1 MKAPAFRWGDHAVA
15 GLPASDVALSAVLM
29 VAAVAT
35 TLEIKQ
41 PEGPLA
47 VTLPVA
53 IAMTA
58 ALAWRARSP
67 LVSLVVVVLA
77 SMVQAAVATAPGTL
91 WSLAAFLLAAYSV
104 ARFCPEGMAS
114 AGGALLIAALV
125 LQEIQDGTGG
135 DYLFA
140 LIVFGGAWLLGR
152 AVRQWQERAT
162 VAESNQDLLA
172 RSAVAEE
179 RVRIARELHDVVAH
193 SISVIS
199 VQANAAEAALDRS
212 PDLARA
218 PLRAIKSSS
227 REALEEMRRLLVLLR
242 SDDEQEQP
250 RPQPGLGE
258 LTVLMESVRGAGLP
272 VDVHVRGT
280 AVPLPLGVDMSAYR
294 ILQEA
299 LTNVLKHA
307 GPVPTRV
314 EVGFEPRAVTLA
326 VVNGPGAAARPA
338 DGLGHGLVG
347 IRERVTLLGGVLH
360 AGVEESGGYAV
371 RAQLPIEEIR

>member
-1 MKAPAFRWGDHAVA
+1 
-15 GLPASDVALSAVLM
+15 
-29 VAAVAT
+29 
-35 TLEIKQ
+35 
-41 PEGPLA
+41 
-47 VTLPVA
+47 
-53 IAMTA
+53 
-58 ALAWRARSP
+58 
-67 LVSLVVVVLA
+67 
-77 SMVQAAVATAPGTL
+77 
-91 WSLAAFLLAAYSV
+91 
-104 ARFCPEGMAS
+104 
-114 AGGALLIAALV
+114 
-125 LQEIQDGTGG
+125 
-135 DYLFA
+135 
-140 LIVFGGAWLLGR
+140 
-152 AVRQWQERAT
+152 
-162 VAESNQDLLA
+162 
-172 RSAVAEE
+172 
-179 RVRIARELHDVVAH
+179 
-193 SISVIS
+193 
-199 VQANAAEAALDRS
+199 
-212 PDLARA
+212 
-218 PLRAIKSSS
+218 
-227 REALEEMRRLLVLLR
+227 VLLR

-272 VDVHVRGT
+272 VDVHVRGK